1 MCTAIQ
7 EMMKSSEA
15 KGEERGEKKG
25 AGRINQLILCLLA
38 DHRMEELERAARE
51 PEYQSQLLREY
62 KISR

>member
-15 KGEERGEKKG
+15 KGEERGE
-25 AGRINQLILCLLA
+25 ARINQLNLCLIM
-38 DHRMEELERAARE
+38 DHRLKELERAARE
-51 PEYQSQLLREY
+51 PENQSQLLREY